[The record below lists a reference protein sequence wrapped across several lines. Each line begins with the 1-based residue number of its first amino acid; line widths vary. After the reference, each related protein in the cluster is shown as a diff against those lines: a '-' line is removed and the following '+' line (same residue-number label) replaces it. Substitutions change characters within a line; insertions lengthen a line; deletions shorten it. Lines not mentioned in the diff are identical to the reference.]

1 MKLVDNWRNAHKWLS
16 IQLCILGIVAEGLWD
31 YIPVLQSSRVTI
43 LFFALIAL
51 GRLIKQEEKTDDSK
65 PS

>member
-1 MKLVDNWRNAHKWLS
+1 MRLVDDWRNAHKWLS
-16 IQLCILGIVAEGLWD
+16 IQFCILGIVAEGLWD
-31 YIPVLQSSRVTI
+31 YIPVLQSSKVTI

-51 GRLIKQEEKTDDSK
+51 GRLIKQERTNDSK